1 MDHLSRVGIFIAV
14 VKNESF
20 AGAARDLGITSS
32 AVSKQI
38 QNLEQDLQVK
48 LLNRTTR
55 RVAVTEEGAI
65 FFERAGRAL
74 DDLQEARE
82 QVYELKTHPRGSL
95 KISLPLSLGKKYLS
109 DMIVSFAKQYPEIE
123 LDVCLDERFVDLIN
137 EGFDVVLRIGALQD
151 TSLIARRMAT
161 CPFVVCASPTYL
173 EKHGTPYIPSNLKN
187 HNVLAY
193 TRNQGIHEWRYKGDD
208 GKIGQVNLSGTF
220 KGDSGDLLCNAAI
233 EGIGIA
239 ILPIFYVAEH
249 LATGALQSILSDHV
263 TWPRRDINAV
273 FQPNRF
279 LSTRLRLFIEHLAI
293 ACKKLPWEND

>member
-1 MDHLSRVGIFIAV
+1 
-14 VKNESF
+14 
-20 AGAARDLGITSS
+20 
-32 AVSKQI
+32 
-38 QNLEQDLQVK
+38 
-48 LLNRTTR
+48 
-55 RVAVTEEGAI
+55 
-65 FFERAGRAL
+65 
-74 DDLQEARE
+74 
-82 QVYELKTHPRGSL
+82 
-95 KISLPLSLGKKYLS
+95 
-109 DMIVSFAKQYPEIE
+109 MIVSFAKQYPEIE

-137 EGFDVVLRIGALQD
+137 EDFDVVLRIGALQD

-220 KGDSGDLLCNAAI
+220 KGDSGDLLCSAAI